1 MNKLLT
7 DYINDNYK
15 RLYELKVL
23 PYTKNK
29 VNNNSITIEDLFQDH
44 MIKLYMLLI
53 DCNSIDE
60 IEYTIDK
67 RIRQIRLSRR
77 LRHMIHLYSEDIVVE
92 QIIEYNE
99 DNNNLLD
106 RLKIN
111 VK

>member
-99 DNNNLLD
+99 ENNNLLD